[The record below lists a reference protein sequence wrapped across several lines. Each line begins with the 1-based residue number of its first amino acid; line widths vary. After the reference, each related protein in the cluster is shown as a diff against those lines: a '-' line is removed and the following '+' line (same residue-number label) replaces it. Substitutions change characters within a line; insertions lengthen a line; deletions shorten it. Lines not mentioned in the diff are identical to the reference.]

1 MEMTICL
8 RRPHEKQ
15 LEIIE
20 SPAKRKVIR
29 AGRRSGKTTVA
40 SIIAVQDFLA
50 GRRVLYGTPTQEQVD
65 RFWYECKRALEE
77 PIEAGVFYKNETK
90 HIIELAGTEQ
100 RIRAKT
106 AWNADTLRGD
116 YADKLILDEYQLMG
130 ADTWG
135 LVGAPML
142 LDNNGDAVFIYTSKR
157 GKNHSKI
164 LFKKAEEDTSG
175 RWETFVF
182 SSHDNPH
189 LSIEALEEIT
199 WDMTDQAYRAEIK
212 AEEIDDDPMAF
223 WRREEMIE
231 SYRVTSHPDLVRVIV
246 GVDPPGGNTE
256 CGIVVVGLGDDG
268 HGYIISDDS
277 IFASPAIWGA
287 EAVTTY
293 NRNKADRIVG
303 EKNYGGDMVEN
314 TIRQVEGGQ
323 DISYKSVQAT
333 RGKAIRAEPVAAL
346 YELGKVHHVGQ
357 YTELEDELCTWVP
370 GVSKWSPNRLDA
382 LVWAVTELMP
392 GIRVLEPSKLVDFA

>member
-8 RRPHEKQ
+8 RRPHKKQ
-15 LEIIE
+15 RLIIK
-20 SPAKRKVIR
+20 SLAKRIVIR

-40 SIIAVQDFLA
+40 SIIAVKDFLA

-90 HIIELAGTEQ
+90 HIIELPGTEQ

-106 AWNADTLRGD
+106 AWNADSLRGD
-116 YADKLILDEYQLMG
+116 YADKLILDEYQLMS
-130 ADTWG
+130 AETWG
-135 LVGAPML
+135 EVGAPML
-142 LDNNGDAVFIYTSKR
+142 LDNNGDAIFIYTSKR

-164 LFKKAEEDTSG
+164 LYKKAKEDTSG
-175 RWETFVF
+175 RWETFTF

-189 LSIEALEEIT
+189 LSREALEEIT
-199 WDMTDQAYRAEIK
+199 WDMTDQAYRAEIM
-212 AEEIDDDPMAF
+212 AEEIEDDPMAF

-231 SYRVTSHPDLVRVIV
+231 AYRVTSHPDLIRIIV
-246 GVDPPGGNTE
+246 GVDPPGGSTE
-256 CGIVVVGLGDDG
+256 CGIVAAGVGVDG
-268 HGYIISDDS
+268 HGYVIDDS
-277 IFASPAIWGA
+277 SVFASPAIWGA

-293 NRNKADRIVG
+293 NRNNADRIVG

-333 RGKAIRAEPVAAL
+333 RGKAVRAEPVAAL
-346 YELGKVHHVGQ
+346 YELGKIHHVGQ
-357 YTELEDELCTWVP
+357 YSELEDELCTWVP

-382 LVWAVTELMP
+382 LVWALTELMP
-392 GIRVLEPSKLVDFA
+392 GIRILEPSKLVDFA

>member
-15 LEIIE
+15 QQIIE
-20 SPAKRKVIR
+20 SRAKRIVIR

-40 SIIAVQDFLA
+40 SIISVKDFLA

-90 HIIELAGTEQ
+90 HIIELPGTEQ

-130 ADTWG
+130 EETWG

-142 LDNNGDAVFIYTSKR
+142 LDNNGDAIFIYTSKR

-164 LFKKAEEDTSG
+164 LYKKAEEDTSG
-175 RWETFVF
+175 RWETFAF
-182 SSHDNPH
+182 SSYDNPH
-189 LSIEALEEIT
+189 LSREALEEIT
-199 WDMTDQAYRAEIK
+199 WDMTNQAYRAEIM
-212 AEEIDDDPMAF
+212 AEEIEDDPMAF

-231 SYRVTSHPDLVRVIV
+231 VYRVTSHPDLIRIIV

-256 CGIVVVGLGDDG
+256 CGIVVAGVGVDG
-268 HGYIISDDS
+268 HGYVLADS
-277 IFASPAIWGA
+277 SVFASPAIWGA

-314 TIRQVEGGQ
+314 TIRQVKGGQ

-333 RGKAIRAEPVAAL
+333 RGKAVRAEPVAAL

-357 YTELEDELCTWVP
+357 YPELEDELCTWVP

-382 LVWAVTELMP
+382 LVWALTELMP
-392 GIRVLEPSKLVDFA
+392 GIRILEPSKLVDFA